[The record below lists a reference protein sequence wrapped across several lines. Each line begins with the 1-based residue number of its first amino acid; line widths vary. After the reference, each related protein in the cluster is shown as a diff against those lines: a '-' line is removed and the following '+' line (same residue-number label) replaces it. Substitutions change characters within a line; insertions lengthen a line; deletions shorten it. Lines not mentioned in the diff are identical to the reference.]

1 MASSSVGRSSV
12 RSTTCSL
19 ASTSRDSWVAVDVG
33 FYRLGNRRRFEGVVG
48 RCRVPDDAIREVE
61 YVDRR
66 VDGHRGNRLAVVG
79 VEETPGRRVERF
91 ESGHPRRPRVL
102 RLSHPGHT

>member
-61 YVDRR
+61 YVD
-66 VDGHRGNRLAVVG
+66 GHRGNRLAVVG

-91 ESGHPRRPRVL
+91 EFGHPRRPRVL